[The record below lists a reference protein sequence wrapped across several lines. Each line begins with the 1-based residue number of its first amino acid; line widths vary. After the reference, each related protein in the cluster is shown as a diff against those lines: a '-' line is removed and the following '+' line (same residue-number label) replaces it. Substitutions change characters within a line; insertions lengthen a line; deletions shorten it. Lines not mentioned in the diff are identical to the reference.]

1 MVCDISPAFLAA
13 IGDGFPSTNVTMDWF
28 HVV

>member
-13 IGDGFPSTNVTMDWF
+13 IGESFPGANVTSDWF